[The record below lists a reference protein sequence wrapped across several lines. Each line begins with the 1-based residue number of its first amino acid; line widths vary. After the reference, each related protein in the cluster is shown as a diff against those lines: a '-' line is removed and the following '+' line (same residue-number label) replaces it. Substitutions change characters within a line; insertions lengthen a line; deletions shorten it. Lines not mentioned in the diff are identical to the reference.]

1 MNSELDLLLN
11 SAKENLR
18 KKPEVEKKEESANEV
33 IQSIPKLDSKMNTN
47 IETLEADRVTNSGD
61 HKLKSIPLK
70 NIKAKKPDTAG
81 QQWFD
86 LGKPEMTPE
95 LKRDLQLLKMRHV
108 LDPKRFYKKED
119 APSKYFAVGTIQS
132 DPTEF
137 FSNRLT
143 KKQRKQTL
151 AEEVLSTR
159 SDYFKSKYRDIQKA
173 KTSGRRKHQKKLR
186 DMRS

>member
-137 FSNRLT
+137 FSNRLS
-143 KKQRKQTL
+143 KRQRKQTL